1 MFKRVNDKRREFA
14 GDELVMEAGAHD
26 GHDADDGEGDA
37 DDNYYEP
44 LQAGGAETALAEE
57 PTEERADVPG
67 TPVPGTPVPGTPVP
81 GTPVPGTPVAALNR
95 RGSVQSS
102 IGEPA
107 AESSA
112 PLPLPESPAPSAA
125 FETPH
130 GMTEEQKEEL
140 AALILQMQEVELQLL
155 SQQYSKCEPVY
166 KNTSLLNPSPGCH
179 VCEAVC

>member
-26 GHDADDGEGDA
+26 GHDADHGEGDA

-44 LQAGGAETALAEE
+44 LQAGGPETALAEE
-57 PTEERADVPG
+57 PTEERAD
-67 TPVPGTPVPGTPVP
+67 VPGTPVP

-125 FETPH
+125 F
-130 GMTEEQKEEL
+130 
-140 AALILQMQEVELQLL
+140 
-155 SQQYSKCEPVY
+155 
-166 KNTSLLNPSPGCH
+166 
-179 VCEAVC
+179 